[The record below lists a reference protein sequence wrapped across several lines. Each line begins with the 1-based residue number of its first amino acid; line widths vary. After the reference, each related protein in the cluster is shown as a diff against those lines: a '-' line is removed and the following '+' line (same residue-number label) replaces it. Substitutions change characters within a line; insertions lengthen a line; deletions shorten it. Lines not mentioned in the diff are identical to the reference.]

1 MNTDMTGRVCLITGA
16 NSGIGKETALA
27 LAKMD
32 ATLILVCRDAVKGK
46 AVIQEIEATSG
57 NKKLNLMLADMS
69 SVQSIRA
76 LAKQILEKYPKVH
89 VLVNNAGSVFSERL
103 TSKDGFEM
111 TFALNHLGYFL
122 LTQLLLDRIKESAPS
137 RIVSVASEAQ
147 QAGRINF
154 EDLQSEKSFSGFTAY
169 GTSKL
174 MNVLF
179 TYELDRRLNRSGSS
193 GVTANAMHPGGVAT
207 NFAANTSGLFTF
219 FWKLITPFL
228 LTPAQG
234 AETVIY
240 LASSPEVEG
249 ISGKYFIKKKPARS
263 VAVSYDEAVA
273 KRLWEVSEKLTGDQI

>member
-57 NKKLNLMLADMS
+57 NKKSALMLADMS

-249 ISGKYFIKKKPARS
+249 VSGKYFIKKKPARS